1 MGWTAKKAG
10 QHGSCVLGYRENSR
24 RKMGLRVMDG
34 IDGRM
39 MELYKKF
46 FLGKSLG
53 TVLSKEDLK

>member
-1 MGWTAKKAG
+1 
-10 QHGSCVLGYRENSR
+10 
-24 RKMGLRVMDG
+24 MDG

-46 FLGKSLG
+46 FLGKGLG